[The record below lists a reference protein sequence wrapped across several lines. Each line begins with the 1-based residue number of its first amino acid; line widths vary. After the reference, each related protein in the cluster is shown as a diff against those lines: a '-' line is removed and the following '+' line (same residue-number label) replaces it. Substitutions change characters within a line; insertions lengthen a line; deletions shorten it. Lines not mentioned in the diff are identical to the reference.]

1 MLLLTRNIYYEGIP
15 ITEDNTM
22 DDILEN
28 ISNQIRDLR
37 VAKQITQQELAEKTN
52 LSVPYIS
59 QIENNHRKISLDTF
73 IKIVNA
79 LEISLSDF
87 FLPYSVIQD
96 EDTTQLILKIQK
108 NSKSKSI
115 AKKVIEIID
124 LMDKE

>member
-1 MLLLTRNIYYEGIP
+1 MLTRNIYYEGIP
-15 ITEDNTM
+15 ITEDDTM

-96 EDTTQLILKIQK
+96 EDITQLILKIQK
-108 NSKSKSI
+108 NPQNKSI
-115 AKKVIEIID
+115 AKKVVEIID